1 MAWSDAAR
9 RASALVRRRMAEAK
23 GRFHEYGTP
32 KFSEFHVTK
41 KYRTDIAKRLR
52 DIRSRARQGLSPTH
66 SDYTDIDSA
75 ATASGM
81 ARHPTHPIRMT
92 KLMAPDLA
100 RSTQAKYHPS
110 GKERPALDQYKR
122 GDSRKKLMAAARSS
136 AGRIRSGRR
145 RSRGRYA

>member
-32 KFSEFHVTK
+32 KFHEHYPQQRVRK
-41 KYRTDIAKRLR
+41 EYAQMLR
-52 DIRSRARQGLSPTH
+52 NVRARARQGYMPTQQH
-66 SDYTDIDSA
+66 LRDIDA
-75 ATASGM
+75 AAYGSMM